1 MGRKPHSTDAQM
13 IITDITAAD
22 VNSYASEDELVSFA
36 TLRGVELPEK
46 LAPLLIKAM
55 DYLEGLDWVGSKA
68 DPRQQLAW
76 PRVNVVLDE
85 HDFPPHEVPRQ
96 VITAQ
101 CMLAV
106 EAIDGDLLSSV
117 REAAVKTERVE
128 GAVTMT
134 YAVADGEVFT
144 PTYPAVMAILG
155 DLAGGRGYAINAFA
169 ERA

>member
-1 MGRKPHSTDAQM
+1 M
-13 IITDITAAD
+13 IITDPTD
-22 VNSYASEDELVSFA
+22 PGFNSYASEADLTAFA
-36 TLRGVELPEK
+36 EARGIDLPEK
-46 LAPLLIKAM
+46 ITPLLIKAM
-55 DYLEGLDWVGSKA
+55 DYLEGLDWVGQKA
-68 DPRQQLAW
+68 DPRQPLSW
-76 PRVNVVLDE
+76 PRVNVVMDGYDLPVD
-85 HDFPPHEVPRQ
+85 EVPRQ

-106 EAIDGDLLSSV
+106 EAIDGDLLTSV

-144 PTYPAVMAILG
+144 PSYPAVMGLLG

>member
-1 MGRKPHSTDAQM
+1 M
-13 IITDITAAD
+13 IITDPTD
-22 VNSYASEDELVSFA
+22 PGFNSYASESDLVAFA
-36 TLRGVELPEK
+36 EVRDIELPK
-46 LAPLLIKAM
+46 KIGSLLIKAM
-55 DYLEGLDWVGSKA
+55 DYLEGLDWVGQKA
-68 DPRQQLAW
+68 DPRQPLSW
-76 PRVNVVLDE
+76 PRVNVVMDGYDLPVD
-85 HDFPPHEVPRQ
+85 EVPRQ

-144 PTYPAVMAILG
+144 PSYPAVMGLLG

>member
-1 MGRKPHSTDAQM
+1 M
-13 IITDITAAD
+13 INIDINAAD
-22 VNSYASEDELVSFA
+22 ANSYASEDDLASFA
-36 TLRGVELPEK
+36 ALRGIDLPEK
-46 LAPLLIKAM
+46 LSPLLIKAM
-55 DYLEGLDWVGSKA
+55 DYLDGLDWIGFKA
-68 DPRQQLAW
+68 NPRQPLAW
-76 PRVNVVLDE
+76 PRVNVVIDGQDLPTDE
-85 HDFPPHEVPRQ
+85 LPRQ

-128 GAVTMT
+128 GAITMI
-134 YAVADGEVFT
+134 YAVAEGEVFT
-144 PTYPAVMAILG
+144 PSYPAVMAILG

>member
-1 MGRKPHSTDAQM
+1 M
-13 IITDITAAD
+13 INTDITSPDA
-22 VNSYASEDELVSFA
+22 NSYATEVDLTAFSA
-36 TLRGVELPEK
+36 LRGIDLPDS
-46 LAPLLIKAM
+46 LVPLLIKAM

-68 DPRQQLAW
+68 DSRQPLAW

-85 HDFPPHEVPRQ
+85 HDFPSDEVPRQ

-128 GAVTMT
+128 GAVTIT
-134 YAVADGEVFT
+134 YVVADGEVFI
-144 PTYPAVMAILG
+144 PAYPAVMALLG

>member
-1 MGRKPHSTDAQM
+1 M
-13 IITDITAAD
+13 INTDIASDGA
-22 VNSYASEDELVSFA
+22 NSYASEEDLLSFA
-36 TLRGVELPEK
+36 GLRGIELPEK
-46 LAPLLIKAM
+46 LSPLLIKAM
-55 DYLEGLDWVGSKA
+55 DYLEGLVWVGSKA
-68 DPRQQLAW
+68 KPRQLLAW
-76 PRVNVVLDE
+76 PRLNVVLDG
-85 HDFPPHEVPRQ
+85 HDLPPDELPQQ

-106 EAIDGDLLSSV
+106 EAIDGDLLAST

-144 PTYPAVMAILG
+144 PSYPAVMAILG
-155 DLAGGRGYAINAFA
+155 DLACGRGYAINSFA

>member
-22 VNSYASEDELVSFA
+22 VNSYASEEDLASFA
-36 TLRGVELPEK
+36 EIRGIELPDK
-46 LAPLLIKAM
+46 ITPLLIKAM

-68 DPRQQLAW
+68 DPRQALAW

-85 HDFPPHEVPRQ
+85 HDFPPDVVPRQ
-96 VITAQ
+96 VVTAQ

-144 PTYPAVMAILG
+144 PSYPAVMAILG
-155 DLAGGRGYAINAFA
+155 DLTGGRGYAINVFA

>member
-1 MGRKPHSTDAQM
+1 MINTDVTSPDA
-13 IITDITAAD
+13 
-22 VNSYASEDELVSFA
+22 NSYATEDDLTSFA
-36 TLRGVELPEK
+36 ELRGIELPE
-46 LAPLLIKAM
+46 LITPLLVKAM
-55 DYLEGLDWVGSKA
+55 DYLEGLDWIGSRT
-68 DPRQQLAW
+68 DPRQPLAW

-85 HDFPPHEVPRQ
+85 HDFPPDEVPRQ

-144 PTYPAVMAILG
+144 PSYPAVMALLG
-155 DLAGGRGYAINAFA
+155 DLAGGRGYAINAFT

>member
-1 MGRKPHSTDAQM
+1 M
-13 IITDITAAD
+13 INTDITTAD
-22 VNSYASEDELVSFA
+22 VNSYASEEDLASFA
-36 TLRGVELPEK
+36 EIRGIELPDK
-46 LAPLLIKAM
+46 LTSLLIKAM
-55 DYLEGLDWVGSKA
+55 DYLEGLEWVGLKA
-68 DPRQQLAW
+68 DPRQPLAW
-76 PRVNVVLDE
+76 PRANVILDGY
-85 HDFPPHEVPRQ
+85 DFPPDQVPRQ
-96 VITAQ
+96 IITAQ
-101 CMLAV
+101 CMLAI

-155 DLAGGRGYAINAFA
+155 DLAGGRGYAINSFA

>member
-1 MGRKPHSTDAQM
+1 MAQKP
-13 IITDITAAD
+13 
-22 VNSYASEDELVSFA
+22 
-36 TLRGVELPEK
+36 TLDSR
-46 LAPLLIKAM
+46 
-55 DYLEGLDWVGSKA
+55 
-68 DPRQQLAW
+68 W

-85 HDFPPHEVPRQ
+85 HDFPPDEVPRQ

-117 REAAVKTERVE
+117 REAAVKTERLE

-144 PTYPAVMAILG
+144 PSYPAVMALLG

-169 ERA
+169 ERV

>member
-1 MGRKPHSTDAQM
+1 M
-13 IITDITAAD
+13 IITDITSPDA
-22 VNSYASEDELVSFA
+22 NSYASEADLMAFA
-36 TLRGVELPEK
+36 ALRDIELPES
-46 LAPLLIKAM
+46 LAALLIKAM
-55 DYLEGLDWVGSKA
+55 DYLEGLDWVGSKT
-68 DPRQQLAW
+68 DLRQPLSW
-76 PRVNVVLDE
+76 PRMNVVIDD
-85 HDFPPHEVPRQ
+85 HDFPPGELPRQ

-106 EAIDGDLLSSV
+106 EAIDGDLLTSV

-128 GAVTMT
+128 GAVTTT

-144 PTYPAVMAILG
+144 PSYPAVMALLG